1 MQHLPVT
8 WQSYDSIET
17 LEGGFNLDDL
27 GGSFDFKEGMR
38 WPDYLAGYALEW
50 HPYVEAIRHAII
62 EGQVWAGGD
71 WHQYSPNGVP
81 VVAGGHF
88 MGCGYRSW
96 GDLLAAV
103 WSSELNRDFS
113 YLDFY
118 MDGRLPARPFS

>member
-8 WQSYDSIET
+8 WQSYDTLET
-17 LEGGFNLDDL
+17 LEGFNLDNL
-27 GGSFDFKEGMR
+27 GGSYSFKEGMR
-38 WPDYLAGYALEW
+38 WLDYLAGYAPEW

-62 EGQVWAGGD
+62 EGKVWAGGD
-71 WHQYSPNGVP
+71 WHQDSSHGVP

-88 MGCGYRSW
+88 MGCGFRSW

-113 YLDFY
+113 YMDFY
-118 MDGRLPARPFS
+118 MNGRLPARLFT